1 VSGPSGSDSRDQSR
15 SGSGSPGPA
24 RTRPRPRSGPRP
36 RLRLPLVP
44 RAARWGLAL
53 AAAGLLF
60 YFSLVPPP
68 GSGAIPRG
76 PLGVL
81 PLSTWLHFAG
91 YAGLAVAVAYAMTGS
106 PRPDWQVVA
115 VAFGAAVAY
124 GVGIELVQATVPVR
138 EFSYADMGI
147 NALGAGIAAGAWR
160 LLVRYA
166 RFYRARRPA
175 DLEPP
180 VG

>member
-1 VSGPSGSDSRDQSR
+1 M
-15 SGSGSPGPA
+15 SGSPPPGG
-24 RTRPRPRSGPRP
+24 RPRARAGT
-36 RLRLPLVP
+36 RLRLPLAP
-44 RAARWGLAL
+44 RAVRWGLAL
-53 AAAGLLF
+53 AAAALLL
-60 YFSLVPPP
+60 YFSIVPPP
-68 GSGAIPRG
+68 AGGITRG

-81 PLSTWLHFAG
+81 PLSVWLHAAG
-91 YAGLAVAVAYAMTGS
+91 YAGLAVAVAYAMTDS
-106 PRPDWQVVA
+106 ARPGWQVVA

-124 GVGIELVQATVPVR
+124 GVGIELAQATVPAR
-138 EFSYADMGI
+138 EFSYADMGV
-147 NALGAGIAAGAWR
+147 NALGAGLAAGAWR

>member
-1 VSGPSGSDSRDQSR
+1 MSGQS
-15 SGSGSPGPA
+15 SPGS
-24 RTRPRPRSGPRP
+24 RPRARGGP

-44 RAARWGLAL
+44 RAVRWGLAL

-60 YFSLVPPP
+60 YFSIVPPP
-68 GSGAIPRG
+68 GTGAIQRG

-81 PLSTWLHFAG
+81 PLSVWLHFAG
-91 YAGLAVAVAYAMTGS
+91 YAGLAVAVAYAMTDGQ
-106 PRPDWQVVA
+106 RPGWQVVA
-115 VAFGAAVAY
+115 VAFAAAVAY
-124 GVGIELVQATVPVR
+124 GVGIELVQSTVPAR
-138 EFSYADMGI
+138 QFSYADMGV
-147 NALGAGIAAGAWR
+147 NALGAGLAAGAWR
-160 LLVRYA
+160 LLVRRA